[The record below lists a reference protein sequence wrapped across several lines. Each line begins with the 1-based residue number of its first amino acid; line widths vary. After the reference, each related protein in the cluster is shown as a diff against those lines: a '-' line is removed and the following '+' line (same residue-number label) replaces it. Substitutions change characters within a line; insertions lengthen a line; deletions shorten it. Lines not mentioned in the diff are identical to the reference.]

1 MALRLY
7 PPIRRAGAKRVLFEI
22 ARARSSRSLPGLRR
36 DARAL
41 APRTLDRPIP
51 EEGAHQSELRA
62 IWARPGHAR
71 DGEKERGYWTRRSED
86 GLLRSY
92 SKQPDGSARTFFRP
106 DGDPVEYYE
115 QAARAVSTGRFLERF
130 RVIAVAR
137 GWGSDT
143 SPVELLKRWKAF
155 VRSCEEGYRWSI
167 YEYDNELSARDLLAD
182 VMNDSVLAQT
192 PELAEWATRVALVDA
207 RFSALLHEHEMRG
220 RDTDPWG
227 RRGVLR
233 SAGPEYRQDVRD
245 LHGIES
251 RRPTA
256 RSYEASKVSRSGRRP
271 DGMVG

>member
-1 MALRLY
+1 M
-7 PPIRRAGAKRVLFEI
+7 
-22 ARARSSRSLPGLRR
+22 
-36 DARAL
+36 
-41 APRTLDRPIP
+41 
-51 EEGAHQSELRA
+51 
-62 IWARPGHAR
+62 
-71 DGEKERGYWTRRSED
+71 
-86 GLLRSY
+86 
-92 SKQPDGSARTFFRP
+92 
-106 DGDPVEYYE
+106 
-115 QAARAVSTGRFLERF
+115 STGRFLERF
-130 RVIAVAR
+130 RAIAVAR

-220 RDTDPWG
+220 RGTDPWW

-245 LHGIES
+245 LHGIEV
-251 RRPTA
+251 A
-256 RSYEASKVSRSGRRP
+256 EADGSKL
-271 DGMVG
+271 